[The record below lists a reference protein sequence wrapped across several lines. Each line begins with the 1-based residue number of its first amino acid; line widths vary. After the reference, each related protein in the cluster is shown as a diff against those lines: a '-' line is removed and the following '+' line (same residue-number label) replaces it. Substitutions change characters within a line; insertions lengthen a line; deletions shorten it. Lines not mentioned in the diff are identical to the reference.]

1 MAPHLVFQNIY
12 MKNFDKS
19 LNMIIFATMKRR
31 ILIVILMAAA
41 LMAWAGQ
48 PSQPDKDGLGG
59 VPLVKLKA
67 DSLPSLNIARAGHQL
82 FYTNGEMMVA
92 GGHTH
97 GFVPTPTAE
106 YLKDGEWHQLPMAY
120 NHDTGFHIVLRSG
133 KVLLGGGC
141 AEPIGIGQTFL
152 AELYDPATH
161 SFDGFNCMEHKR
173 TAASAL
179 EMENGKVVI
188 AGNWYHD
195 DAIEMYDTLKRHFTF
210 VRRLSTPRC
219 SPYILQTAADD
230 AVIVGSASN
239 RGDTIRSSSAYRLRG
254 DSIRVPLLE
263 HWRFI
268 ASFSTNNS
276 ACGIGNE
283 AKGRYTYLVPVYN
296 EEGQVAIAK
305 VDNGQFS
312 LLATQQPVPMKALG
326 QEIEYHSN
334 IVADRKAGRAYMMG
348 CNRSYHQEKDKP
360 VQYFVLAIDYAKA
373 TDGKSAPLTLYYT
386 QPLNTIFDTA
396 PILTAEGNLV
406 LAGGMLN
413 NSNFS
418 PSAEV
423 WLLPTG
429 TPVDKAGKTGF
440 SAWWWVVVVMAVA
453 AVAAWL
459 AARRRSR
466 LQADELQETARD
478 LEKGQAADG
487 NSQLMERIQQMI
499 EQERLY
505 LNSNLKIADIAKA
518 FNMHRN
524 DISACINSQTG
535 GTFAQY
541 INHYR
546 IEHAKQLMHEQP
558 DMKISSVWLEAGFG
572 SEQTF
577 FKTFRA
583 ITGLSPKE
591 WMAQQFGSSSSQ
603 GRGTSS
609 LRVNR

>member
-1 MAPHLVFQNIY
+1 
-12 MKNFDKS
+12 
-19 LNMIIFATMKRR
+19 MIIFATMKRR

-106 YLKDGEWHQLPMAY
+106 YLKDGEWHQLPMVY

-179 EMENGKVVI
+179 EIENGKVVI

-195 DAIEMYDTLKRHFTF
+195 DAIEVYDTLKRHFTF
-210 VRRLSTPRC
+210 VRQLSTPRC
-219 SPYILQTAADD
+219 SPYILQTAADN
-230 AVIVGSASN
+230 AVIVGSSSN
-239 RGDTIRSSSAYRLRG
+239 RGDTIRSSSAYLLQG
-254 DSIRVPLLE
+254 DSIHVPLLE

-268 ASFSTNNS
+268 ARFNTNNS
-276 ACGIGNE
+276 ACCIGDE

-296 EEGQVAIAK
+296 DEGQVAIAK
-305 VDNGQFS
+305 VDNGEFS

-373 TDGKSAPLTLYYT
+373 TDGKPAPLTLYYT

-429 TPVDKAGKTGF
+429 NPVDKTGKTGF
-440 SAWWWVVVVMAVA
+440 GAWWWVVLIVAVVIAAIYFLTHSRPSRGKESALPHDGVSKGSDESVLPLGGASGGSGSSVLPLGGDSEGAEAVP
-453 AVAAWL
+453 
-459 AARRRSR
+459 
-466 LQADELQETARD
+466 
-478 LEKGQAADG
+478 ADG
-487 NSQLMERIQQMI
+487 NIQLMERIQQMI

-505 LNSNLKIADIAKA
+505 LNSDLKIADIAKA

-535 GTFAQY
+535 CTFAQY

-546 IEHAKQLMHEQP
+546 IEHAKQLMREQP

-577 FKTFRA
+577 FKTFKA
-583 ITGLSPKE
+583 ATGLSPKE
-591 WMAQQFGSSSSQ
+591 WVSQ
-603 GRGTSS
+603 MSDNKMS
-609 LRVNR
+609 

>member
-1 MAPHLVFQNIY
+1 MASHLVFQNIY

-106 YLKDGEWHQLPMAY
+106 YLKDGEWHQLPMVY

-161 SFDGFNCMEHKR
+161 SFDGFNSMEHKR

-179 EMENGKVVI
+179 ELENGKVVI

-195 DAIEMYDTLKRHFTF
+195 DAIEVYDTLKRHFTF

-219 SPYILQTAADD
+219 SPYILQTAADN
-230 AVIVGSASN
+230 AVIVGSSSN
-239 RGDTIRSSSAYRLRG
+239 RGDTIRSSSAYLLQG
-254 DSIRVPLLE
+254 DSIHVPLLE

-268 ASFSTNNS
+268 ARYNTNNS
-276 ACGIGNE
+276 ACCIGDE

-305 VDNGQFS
+305 VDNGEFS

-326 QEIEYHSN
+326 LEIEYHSN

-505 LNSNLKIADIAKA
+505 LNSNLKIADIANA

-546 IEHAKQLMHEQP
+546 IEHAKQLMREQP

>member
-1 MAPHLVFQNIY
+1 LASHLVFQNIY

-106 YLKDGEWHQLPMAY
+106 YLKDGEWHQLPMVY

-210 VRRLSTPRC
+210 VRQLSTPRC
-219 SPYILQTAADD
+219 SPYILQTAADN
-230 AVIVGSASN
+230 AFIVGSSSN
-239 RGDTIRSSSAYRLRG
+239 RGDTIRSSSAYLLQG
-254 DSIRVPLLE
+254 DSIHVPLLE

-268 ASFSTNNS
+268 ARYNTNNS
-276 ACGIGNE
+276 ACCIGDE

-305 VDNGQFS
+305 VDNGEFS

-326 QEIEYHSN
+326 LEIEYHSN

-541 INHYR
+541 INQYR
-546 IEHAKQLMHEQP
+546 IEHAKQLMREQP